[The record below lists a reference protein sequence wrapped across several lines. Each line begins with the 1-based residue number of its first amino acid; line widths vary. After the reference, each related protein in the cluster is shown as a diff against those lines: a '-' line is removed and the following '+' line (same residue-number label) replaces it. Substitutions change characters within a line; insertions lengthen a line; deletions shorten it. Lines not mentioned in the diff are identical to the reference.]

1 MADMQDDGAISARIL
16 YWGVEG
22 AGKSTNLSVIYQ
34 RLRPDNRGELESHG
48 TRLDPTVTYE
58 VLPIELGQL
67 SGKRTRIQ
75 ITAVPGA
82 REHAPTRKQLLD
94 QVEGIVF
101 VVDAQRER
109 IDENLASFEEL
120 RSSLGAYGRSLDDL
134 PLVIQYNKSDLSDPY
149 ALEELHRKLET
160 RGAAAFEATAQDGI
174 AVLDTLTTISKRV
187 IRSLR
192 EREAA
197 AAAATAVTSAVPET
211 PTHAALPKANTAT
224 APLDVTEAHPMPL
237 ATAIQE
243 QAGDPGAERAA
254 ETAFAAQAL
263 LEPAF
268 DEIREEA
275 LDVDPA
281 ELASLESDLGAAH
294 TSRFELAQAGP
305 AVPAADGTVRVPL
318 RLRDAAGNEVA
329 LALTLR
335 LEADD
340 D

>member
-1 MADMQDDGAISARIL
+1 MADMHDDGAISARIL

-34 RLRPDNRGELESHG
+34 RLRPDNRGEIESRG

-134 PLVIQYNKSDLSDPY
+134 PLVIQYNKSDLTDPY

-197 AAAATAVTSAVPET
+197 ATAVTSAVRDT
-211 PTHAALPKANTAT
+211 PTDAAVPTASAAP

-237 ATAIQE
+237 ETAIQE

-254 ETAFAAQAL
+254 ETALAAQAL

-281 ELASLESDLGAAH
+281 ELVSLESDLGAAH
-294 TSRFELAQAGP
+294 TSRFELAEAGP
-305 AVPAADGTVRVPL
+305 AVPGADGTVRVPL

-329 LALTLR
+329 LAMTLR